1 MDYYALLRKLRP
13 IELGQAV
20 KWLLRPKRIR
30 FEAEGCLFL
39 VDPLSNFGGNLL
51 THSTYEPDLT
61 NIVKQLL
68 GPGDTFIDVGANEGW
83 YSVIAA
89 RIVGPSGSIIA
100 VEPQERCWP
109 AIHRNFVLN
118 RMWNYRLVPYAIGD
132 YEGEIDIV
140 LYPSL
145 NGEASTLVSQR
156 RSRRFARQKTKVIRL
171 DSVTSELNLS
181 SIKLIKIDC
190 EGYELNALR
199 GAEDLLRR
207 GRINHLL
214 VELHPR
220 QLHELGQ
227 RESDVADYLRSFK
240 YDSSIS
246 GSITLWT
253 HGSSKT

>member
-1 MDYYALLRKLRP
+1 MDYYALLRKIRP

-51 THSTYEPDLT
+51 TGGTYEPDLT

-109 AIHRNFVLN
+109 AIHRNFALN
-118 RMWNYRLVPYAIGD
+118 RMLNYRVIPYALGD
-132 YEGEIDIV
+132 QEGETEMT

-145 NGEASTLVSQR
+145 NNEASSLVNEP
-156 RSRRFARQKTKVIRL
+156 RSRYFLRQKTQVIRL
-171 DSVTSELNLS
+171 DSVVAALGLASVRLA
-181 SIKLIKIDC
+181 KIDC
-190 EGYELNALR
+190 EGFELEILKSAKQ
-199 GAEDLLRR
+199 LLARSVVDY
-207 GRINHLL
+207 LL

-220 QLHELGQ
+220 QLAHLGHKQ
-227 RESDVADYLRSFK
+227 EEVADYLHSFDYSPSNVGTVTVWSRRGIK
-240 YDSSIS
+240 S
-246 GSITLWT
+246 
-253 HGSSKT
+253 